1 MAKLLIV
8 DDEIQIIDLI
18 KKYARFSGYDC
29 DVAYNGKE
37 AIELVKQNNS
47 NDENGYSLIIMD
59 IMMPEMDGF
68 TAVKEIRK
76 FSSLP
81 VILLSARSEEYDK
94 LYGFDLGIDDYVTKP
109 FSPKELMM
117 RVGAILSRYARK
129 TPAILQPMEDLI
141 TYKDLVINLNEH
153 VAYVN
158 KERVEFTLKEYELL
172 VLLMEN
178 MNTAL
183 KRDFILEKVWG
194 STNRNNERTLDTH
207 VKSIRKKIGEYASNI
222 VTIRRVGY
230 RFEKR

>member
-8 DDEIQIIDLI
+8 DDEIQIIELI
-18 KKYARFSGYDC
+18 KKYARFSGHEVDE
-29 DVAYNGKE
+29 AYNGKD
-37 AIELVKQNNS
+37 AIEMLKK
-47 NDENGYSLIIMD
+47 NDDYNLIIMD
-59 IMMPEMDGF
+59 IMMPQMDGF

-76 FSSLP
+76 FSTLP

-129 TPAILQPMEDLI
+129 TPVVLQPMEDLI
-141 TYKDLVINLNEH
+141 TYQDLVINLNEH

-158 KERVEFTLKEYELL
+158 KERVELTLKEYELL

-178 MNTAL
+178 ANIAL
-183 KRDFILEKVWG
+183 KREAIIEKIWG
-194 STNRNNERTLDTH
+194 LNNRNNERTLDTH

>member
-8 DDEIQIIDLI
+8 DDEIQIIELI
-18 KKYARFSGYDC
+18 KKYARFSGFEFDE
-29 DVAYNGKE
+29 AYNGKE
-37 AIELVKQNNS
+37 AIELVKQN
-47 NDENGYSLIIMD
+47 DDYSLIIMD

-76 FSSLP
+76 FSTLP

-117 RVGAILSRYARK
+117 RVSAILSRYARK
-129 TPAILQPMEDLI
+129 TPAIMQPMEDLI
-141 TYKDLVINLNEH
+141 SYKDLVVNLTEH
-153 VAYVN
+153 IAYVN
-158 KERVEFTLKEYELL
+158 KERIELTLKEFELL

-178 MNTAL
+178 MNIAL
-183 KRDFILEKVWG
+183 TRETILEKVWG
-194 STNRNNERTLDTH
+194 SSNRNTERTLDTH
-207 VKSIRKKIGEYASNI
+207 VKSIRKKIKEYSSNI

>member
-8 DDEIQIIDLI
+8 DDEIQIIELI
-18 KKYARFSGYDC
+18 KKYARFSGHEVDE
-29 DVAYNGKE
+29 AYNGKD
-37 AIELVKQNNS
+37 AIEMLKK
-47 NDENGYSLIIMD
+47 NDDYNLIIMD
-59 IMMPEMDGF
+59 IMMPQMDGF

-76 FSSLP
+76 FSTLP

-129 TPAILQPMEDLI
+129 TPAVLQPMEDLI
-141 TYKDLVINLNEH
+141 TYQDLVINLNEH

-158 KERVEFTLKEYELL
+158 KERVELTLKEYELL

-178 MNTAL
+178 ANIAL
-183 KRDFILEKVWG
+183 KREAIIEKIWG
-194 STNRNNERTLDTH
+194 LNNRNNERTLDTH

>member
-8 DDEIQIIDLI
+8 DDEIQIIELI
-18 KKYARFSGYDC
+18 KKYAKFSGHEVDE
-29 DVAYNGKE
+29 AYNGKD
-37 AIELVKQNNS
+37 AIEMLKKSDDYN
-47 NDENGYSLIIMD
+47 LIIMD
-59 IMMPEMDGF
+59 IMMPQMDGF

-76 FSSLP
+76 FSTLP

-117 RVGAILSRYARK
+117 RVSAILSRYERK
-129 TPAILQPMEDLI
+129 TPVVLQPMEDLI
-141 TYKDLVINLNEH
+141 TYQDLVINLNEH

-158 KERVEFTLKEYELL
+158 KQRVELTLKEYELL
-172 VLLMEN
+172 VLLLEN
-178 MNTAL
+178 ANIAL
-183 KRDFILEKVWG
+183 KREAIIEKIWG
-194 STNRNNERTLDTH
+194 SNNRNNERTLDTH

>member
-8 DDEIQIIDLI
+8 DDEIQIIELI
-18 KKYARFSGYDC
+18 KKYAKFSGHEVDE
-29 DVAYNGKE
+29 AYNGKD
-37 AIELVKQNNS
+37 AIEMLKKSDDYN
-47 NDENGYSLIIMD
+47 LIIMD
-59 IMMPEMDGF
+59 IMMPQMDGF

-76 FSSLP
+76 FSTLP

-117 RVGAILSRYARK
+117 RVSAILSRYERK
-129 TPAILQPMEDLI
+129 TPVVLQPMEDLI
-141 TYKDLVINLNEH
+141 TYQNLIINLNEH

-158 KERVEFTLKEYELL
+158 KQRVELTLKEYELL

-178 MNTAL
+178 ANIAL
-183 KRDFILEKVWG
+183 KREAIIEKIWG
-194 STNRNNERTLDTH
+194 LNNRNNERTLDTH